1 MILSHKDH
9 LYQIEENDLATT
21 IYKNNDAKTYTA
33 IESIGKL
40 SPEHFCVMHYI
51 KVIRHNEAFF
61 ENRFLNRT
69 SYLHDT
75 PGFVALRVLR
85 PYDPQNHYIILSLW
99 DDRDSFEAWQMSSHY
114 ESIHKEH
121 HQLKGLDQEVIDL
134 NASYLI
140 KFDIY

>member
-9 LYQIEENDLATT
+9 LYQIEENDLTTT

-33 IESIGKL
+33 IENIGTL
-40 SPEHFCVMHYI
+40 SPDHFCVMNYI
-51 KVIRHNEAFF
+51 KVARYSEAIF
-61 ENRFLNRT
+61 EERFLNRT
-69 SYLHDT
+69 SYLGET

-99 DDRDSFEAWQMSSHY
+99 DDRDSFETWQMFSHY
-114 ESIHKEH
+114 KSIYKEH
-121 HQLKGLDQEVIDL
+121 HQLEGLDQEVIDL